1 MVYLTQ
7 FLPWKRVSVCLII
20 IQPVGWLLTARWPG
34 RKSLSLTVWPSIALM
49 QVPARRAPWRVPAE
63 EHHQPWDQLLPD
75 HRAHHLDPVWDSGGR
90 VHRGRPGRLQS
101 ACHWVHTAGRWDLV
115 SLSHSQGFFCYLT
128 VAASIGH
135 CVFIYSFSSAEGGSM
150 LVWTGWCST
159 CLHATLRSTLSFHVD
174 TTFILEPSSQT
185 ANFHANPLQN
195 NYVNY
200 VQGPLFSSDEKNASW
215 EIQSLLIWTFW
226 MIIWGAANVSTLLWG
241 FICLIILNRHN
252 INRVCQAI
260 E

>member
-115 SLSHSQGFFCYLT
+115 SLSHSQVFFLVPNSCRFYRSLCFHLFLFISGGRKHAGLNRLMQYLFT
-128 VAASIGH
+128 CHAEVNTELPH
-135 CVFIYSFSSAEGGSM
+135 RHHIYFRA
-150 LVWTGWCST
+150 
-159 CLHATLRSTLSFHVD
+159 
-174 TTFILEPSSQT
+174 
-185 ANFHANPLQN
+185 
-195 NYVNY
+195 
-200 VQGPLFSSDEKNASW
+200 LFSDS
-215 EIQSLLIWTFW
+215 
-226 MIIWGAANVSTLLWG
+226 
-241 FICLIILNRHN
+241 
-252 INRVCQAI
+252 
-260 E
+260 